1 MGYMGL
7 TDDQISELMKLRAL
21 GWSQKEI
28 AGMLGTSQQVI
39 AYQLK
44 KLKNASKTLGVD
56 DAFGKNAILPFL
68 AGALTGAGA
77 SMLTYAVLQ
86 ELQKSSKTKEE
97 KK

>member
-1 MGYMGL
+1 MGL
-7 TDDQISELMKLRAL
+7 SGKEISELMKLRAL

-28 AGMLGTSQQVI
+28 AEAIGTSQQVI

-44 KLKNASKTLGVD
+44 KLKNASKSLGVD

-68 AGALTGAGA
+68 AGALAGAGA
-77 SMLTYAVLQ
+77 GVLTYAVLQ
-86 ELQKSSKTKEE
+86 ELQKSSDEKEE